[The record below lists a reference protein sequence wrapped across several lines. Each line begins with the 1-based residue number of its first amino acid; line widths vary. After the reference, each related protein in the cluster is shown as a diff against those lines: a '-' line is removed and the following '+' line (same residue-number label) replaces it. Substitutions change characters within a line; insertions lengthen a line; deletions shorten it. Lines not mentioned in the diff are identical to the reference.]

1 ARDDRGKEDEERDQS
16 RERPHHEAED
26 EDERDRQGP
35 PEHERAEGAGRQ
47 CPPGCEALFRVC
59 GSVGTGIAHRAPP
72 LRCGVRAC
80 TGIRYPAAEAC
91 AAPFLA
97 GTAGS
102 GSAFRPPGAGEETAY
117 TAVPG
122 RSERR

>member
-1 ARDDRGKEDEERDQS
+1 
-16 RERPHHEAED
+16 
-26 EDERDRQGP
+26 
-35 PEHERAEGAGRQ
+35 
-47 CPPGCEALFRVC
+47 
-59 GSVGTGIAHRAPP
+59 SVGTGIAHRAPP

-80 TGIRYPAAEAC
+80 TGIRYPAAETC

-122 RSERR
+122 RSERRGSGSSAVPGPGLVPGGLGAVAAPRHGAPAPGAVPGRVEEVQD